1 MSARPPSRQAPRA
14 QPMEDPRAAP
24 AAKDRRGPLRWMRN
38 LLGHPVRP
46 QQRRDPLH
54 GAIVDPRR
62 DAAPALLAQQRAEL
76 AARLLVHDPATQIV
90 RHLFVVHEELRENGW
105 DGIEALPPKVI
116 ERALTEAEML
126 ASHEPSELLTTIIDN
141 LRALKV
147 GTDAQATLEPDTQQP
162 QIVEVS
168 ETDFDEFE
176 LMERSWAGTVPAA
189 LKLPD
194 RGL

>member
-1 MSARPPSRQAPRA
+1 
-14 QPMEDPRAAP
+14 
-24 AAKDRRGPLRWMRN
+24 
-38 LLGHPVRP
+38 V
-46 QQRRDPLH
+46 
-54 GAIVDPRR
+54 
-62 DAAPALLAQQRAEL
+62 QQRAEL
-76 AARLLVHDPATQIV
+76 AARLLVHDPATQVV

-105 DGIEALPPKVI
+105 NGVEAFPLKVI
-116 ERALTEAEML
+116 DRALTEAEML
-126 ASHEPSELLTTIIDN
+126 ASHEPSELLTTIIDK
-141 LRALKV
+141 LRTLKAAAD
-147 GTDAQATLEPDTQQP
+147 THATLDRDRQKP